1 MVGRLSVVFSDIPYH
16 LLIPAE
22 MPVAEYV
29 QLRGFRLRPRGE
41 ILGLHDLV

>member
-1 MVGRLSVVFSDIPYH
+1 MVDRLSAVLGDIPYH

-29 QLRGFRLRPRGE
+29 QL
-41 ILGLHDLV
+41 